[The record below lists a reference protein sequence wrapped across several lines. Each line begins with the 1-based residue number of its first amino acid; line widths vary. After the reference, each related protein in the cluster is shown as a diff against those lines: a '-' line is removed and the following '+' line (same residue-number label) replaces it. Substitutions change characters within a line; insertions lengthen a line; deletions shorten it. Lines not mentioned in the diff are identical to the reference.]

1 MKRAFIHRE
10 TKATMELLLCRRKD
24 LAISIAIV
32 TISNRNTINSD
43 FIYMFP
49 LPPSR
54 NKKSKRGKKREM
66 DALQLLFEYDPF
78 HRVPV
83 TNSSGNNN

>member
-49 LPPSR
+49 LPFPR
-54 NKKSKRGKKREM
+54 DKKSKRGKKREM
-66 DALQLLFEYDPF
+66 DALQLLFKYD
-78 HRVPV
+78 PV

>member
-24 LAISIAIV
+24 LAISIAI
-32 TISNRNTINSD
+32 NSD

-49 LPPSR
+49 LPPPR
-54 NKKSKRGKKREM
+54 DKKSKRGKKREM
-66 DALQLLFEYDPF
+66 DALQLLFKYD
-78 HRVPV
+78 PV